1 VVGRAEGNPLY
12 LEELVRLL
20 LEEAAVER
28 NRTWTLTVGQVTLP
42 ARLENLLVA
51 RVDALPEGARSLA
64 QIAAVIGRTFEVS
77 LLERVADTG
86 DVAGE
91 LLDLVR
97 AGIVQELRRYPELVC
112 GFAHGLLHEAALS
125 TLTIAR
131 HRELTTR
138 VADMLEQL
146 LGERAPQE
154 AERLAQYYIRS
165 NRLDRA
171 VTYLERAAAAS
182 PGDPRHAVELL
193 EAAARAAAREGD
205 VEAERRLE
213 ARLAELAAG
222 A

>member
-1 VVGRAEGNPLY
+1 MSVLVVGVSHNSAP
-12 LEELVRLL
+12 
-20 LEEAAVER
+20 
-28 NRTWTLTVGQVTLP
+28 
-42 ARLENLLVA
+42 
-51 RVDALPEGARSLA
+51 
-64 QIAAVIGRTFEVS
+64 VS
-77 LLERVADTG
+77 LLERVADTD

-138 VADMLEQL
+138 VADMLEEL

-171 VTYLERAAAAS
+171 VAYLERAAGAS
-182 PGDPRHAVELL
+182 PGDPRHAAELL

-205 VEAERRLE
+205 VDAERRATTSE
-213 ARLAELAAG
+213 GE
-222 A
+222 